1 MGLYQS
7 FQQVFVTNSPALLA
21 EGQTVD
27 NLAIGQVG
35 FLDGKTYKAVTAPT
49 YAKNKALFAV
59 WGTPDIN
66 LGDFGSA
73 PNENEY
79 SKLIKGKRI
88 KRFRAKSAQRPQTPL
103 YTLGWSGDVADNDT
117 LFAKVG
123 ESKDVFIQLSGS
135 VIDRL
140 QDRTGLLRQFK
151 TMPGCVDTCI
161 DASCTNINPVQMT
174 LDLVKQ
180 INSDKFMKQYI
191 RAKALISCVGAVA
204 PVEATGYK
212 FQLSVCDTGNARAL
226 GVVQSQYPSDKVT
239 LLSRDGS
246 FSTYSVLRDAN
257 TAPVNFTS
265 TGVFIPDCATCPAG
279 YTFIDKAKVF
289 QVTGPEGTTVVQ
301 VAAAYTGETSV
312 TQISAGPQVNV
323 FNVTFPVATT
333 DASVDAS
340 SVLAGYVSVLIGTQA
355 NICQQTAPVSTAWS
369 VGPTV
374 KRQSKAF
381 RITLADSVCGVN
393 RLADLQAAYPALV
406 VSVVNVAGACVH
418 TYETNTNSNYY
429 EVGCAQEQVVFV
441 PPATFEGAAWKE
453 VVVPVDPL
461 QVCKTGI
468 QFETSFFSKITNECS
483 FDAFSYENDVVHVQV
498 SNYNPNFNAEPCET
512 EWVFKKIRGVI
523 YPRGNGDYVRRLEQK
538 SKMYD
543 HRYRST
549 TPSLRDI
556 EGYSFQADASKYY
569 DEYVLEFDTKF
580 FTSGGWSEQYT
591 QSFSLSIFVPEG
603 TGQAL
608 KNTLNSYISSAG
620 IEEDGAAI

>member
-123 ESKDVFIQLSGS
+123 ESKDVFIQLTGS

-140 QDRTGLLRQFK
+140 QDITGLIRQFK
-151 TMPGCVDTCI
+151 TMPGCVDTCV

-204 PVEATGYK
+204 PVEATCYK
-212 FQLSVCDTGNARAL
+212 FKVVLCDTGNARAL
-226 GVVQSQYPSDKVT
+226 GLVQAQYPTDKVV
-239 LLSRDGS
+239 LVSRDGS
-246 FSTYSVLRDAN
+246 LSTYGVVRDVN
-257 TAPVNFTS
+257 TAPNSFSSV
-265 TGVFIPDCATCPAG
+265 GVFIPDCPTCPAG
-279 YTFIDKAKVF
+279 YTLIDKAKVF
-289 QVTGPEGTTVVQ
+289 QVTAPEGTTVLAVQ
-301 VAAAYTGETSV
+301 TAYTGETSV

-340 SVLAGYVSVLIGTQA
+340 SVLAGYVSVLIGIQA
-355 NICQQTAPVSTAWS
+355 NICQQTAAVVTAWAAD
-369 VGPTV
+369 GTL
-374 KRQSKAF
+374 KKQSKAF
-381 RITLADSVCGVN
+381 RVTLADSVCGTT

-406 VSVVNVAGACVH
+406 ISVVNAAGACVH
-418 TYETNTNSNYY
+418 TYETTTASNCY
-429 EVGCAQEQVVFV
+429 EVGCAQEQVVFT

-453 VVVPVDPL
+453 IVAPVDPL

-468 QFETSFFSKITNECS
+468 QFETSFFHKVTNECS
-483 FDAFSYENDVVHVQV
+483 FDAFPYENDLVHIQV
-498 SNYNPNFNAEPCET
+498 SNYNPNFNAEPCEA
-512 EWVFKKIRGVI
+512 EWVFKKIRGAI
-523 YPRGNGDYVRRLEQK
+523 YPRGNGNYVRHLEQL

-549 TPSLRDI
+549 TSSLRDI
-556 EGYSFQADASKYY
+556 EGYSLQADASKYY
-569 DEYVLEFDTKF
+569 DEYVLEFDAKF

-591 QSFSLSIFVPEG
+591 QSFSLCIFVPEG
-603 TGQAL
+603 SGQAL
-608 KNTLNSYISSAG
+608 ENTLNSYISSAG